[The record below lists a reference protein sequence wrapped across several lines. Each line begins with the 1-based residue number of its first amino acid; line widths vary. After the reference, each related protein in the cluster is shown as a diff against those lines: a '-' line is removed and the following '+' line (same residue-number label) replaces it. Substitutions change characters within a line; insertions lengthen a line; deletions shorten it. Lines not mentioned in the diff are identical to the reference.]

1 MADEVLHDLYKLH
14 RYATGLLGLV
24 DDLQHRLPQRVE
36 GQDASGTVRATVD
49 AEGLP
54 VSVQVD
60 YDWKRHLRPA
70 AFGDAVRQAFLAAT
84 NHRLAA
90 WSQAFNDAD
99 LPAQSERI
107 RQRVDSEPAQPP
119 PALPPLARAPQSTTP
134 RDPSAL
140 IRDFLDATSDLD
152 AYAAAVTAQGTGSA
166 AYGKLTVTLTA
177 GGAVSCT
184 ADPGWVSDKS
194 GEELAEALQGVLATA
209 REDLRR
215 AVAEASPAARTTKLL
230 DEALTML
237 RDSAT

>member
-1 MADEVLHDLYKLH
+1 MADEVLQDLYKLH
-14 RYATGLLGLV
+14 RYATGLQGLV

-36 GQDASGTVRATVD
+36 GQDASGMVRAAVD

-54 VSVQVD
+54 LSVQVD

-70 AFGDAVRQAFLAAT
+70 AFGDAVRQAFAAAA
-84 NHRLAA
+84 NRRLAA

-99 LPAQSERI
+99 LPTQAERM
-107 RQRVDSEPAQPP
+107 RAKVDSEPAQPP
-119 PALPPLARAPQSTTP
+119 PAPPPQPRSAAPNQP

-152 AYAAAVTAQGTGSA
+152 AYATAVAAQGTGTA

-184 ADPGWVSDKS
+184 ADPSWVSDKS
-194 GEELAEALQGVLATA
+194 GEELSEALHGVLATA
-209 REDLRR
+209 RADMQR
-215 AVAEASPAARTTKLL
+215 AAAAASPAARTAKLL
-230 DEALTML
+230 DEALAML
-237 RDSAT
+237 RDSGT